1 MTTGLKESELLDL
14 LSGQL
19 QAALQQLRERPQVSE
34 QVSEEL
40 SVLLPELGQALAQA
54 LAAALHANNQRIAE
68 QAARSGSESIASRA
82 DFYDHLSAC
91 IDGY

>member
-1 MTTGLKESELLDL
+1 MTTGLRESELLDL

-19 QAALQQLRERPQVSE
+19 QAAMQQLQERPQVSE
-34 QVSEEL
+34 QLSE
-40 SVLLPELGQALAQA
+40 VLPELGQALAQA

-68 QAARSGSESIASRA
+68 QAERSGSEKVASRA